1 MTSFQEINSTYQIDI
16 NQIYKSIMIPKT
28 HNPKIFCLFV

>member
-1 MTSFQEINSTYQIDI
+1 MTSFQEMNSTYQIYI